1 MEIYVDIVGF
11 CHPGRLCATVDPHV
25 LPVPC
30 GPLLHGVVSAL
41 SAVYGRH
48 RRATAHSHHHGDQ
61 LDDNRCTLA
70 NF

>member
-61 LDDNRCTLA
+61 LDDNRCTFA
-70 NF
+70 YF